1 VRVYQ
6 FRHFGKWYPSIAR
19 GRKYNPLRD
28 PCNPLRS
35 SGAVGTLLR
44 MNGFRRM
51 ADHRPIQLLDHVLE
65 IIARDPGVEVL
76 VGSDSQNHERH
87 TIYTTTV
94 VLRYHRNG
102 AQVLYRRERTERI
115 RDLWTRLWGEVERS
129 LEVART
135 LSDVGGIRIS
145 RIDMDINSDPRFA
158 SHKLHTTA
166 VGYVRS
172 QGYETR
178 TKPELL
184 IATWAANLLCQ

>member
-1 VRVYQ
+1 M
-6 FRHFGKWYPSIAR
+6 
-19 GRKYNPLRD
+19 D
-28 PCNPLRS
+28 
-35 SGAVGTLLR
+35 TLSR
-44 MNGFRRM
+44 MEGFLRM
-51 ADHRPIQLLDHVLE
+51 ADGGPIQLLDHVRG
-65 IIARDPGVEVL
+65 IVAHDPGVEVL
-76 VGSDSQNHERH
+76 VGSDSQNHDLH
-87 TIYTTTV
+87 TVYTTTV

-102 AQVLYRRERTERI
+102 AQVLYRRERTDRI

-135 LSDVGGIRIS
+135 LTDAGGVRIS

-178 TKPELL
+178 TKPDLL